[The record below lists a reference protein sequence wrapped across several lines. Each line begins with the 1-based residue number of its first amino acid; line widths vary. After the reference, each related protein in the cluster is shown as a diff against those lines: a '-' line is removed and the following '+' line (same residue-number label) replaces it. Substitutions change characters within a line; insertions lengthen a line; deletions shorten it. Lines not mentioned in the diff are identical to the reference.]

1 MTKSFQDLLSQLFR
15 GIEIDLGSTDLCIL
29 VLESLL
35 ESVKDLRGQNLHH
48 FFEQVQELT
57 RYVEGTQPKY
67 AIIID
72 SFYDVLKLAFDEDML
87 HDSEN
92 YPLKKR
98 KFLAKLKKLI
108 AQKKRDKRAVIEQ
121 SSKINFNGKT
131 ILLFSHSRTIEHA
144 LLAAKHRKE
153 YFQVIVAEQD
163 PDKTGELIHFLH
175 MKRIRFRVVP
185 SYMVTHLADEIDI
198 FLLAALTLKCTMN
211 FVMDTGTD
219 SLISQFHLKGVPIY
233 VFLSTSKFSLWKSE
247 KRTETEV
254 YKHVHRRKHHL
265 KSLDFER
272 IKFSHDRVAL
282 KLIDKV
288 ITEEG
293 IHTPAQIEKIY
304 NKKLEKRLKL
314 EAKVDLL
321 N

>member
-1 MTKSFQDLLSQLFR
+1 
-15 GIEIDLGSTDLCIL
+15 
-29 VLESLL
+29 
-35 ESVKDLRGQNLHH
+35 
-48 FFEQVQELT
+48 
-57 RYVEGTQPKY
+57 
-67 AIIID
+67 
-72 SFYDVLKLAFDEDML
+72 
-87 HDSEN
+87 
-92 YPLKKR
+92 
-98 KFLAKLKKLI
+98 
-108 AQKKRDKRAVIEQ
+108 
-121 SSKINFNGKT
+121 
-131 ILLFSHSRTIEHA
+131 
-144 LLAAKHRKE
+144 
-153 YFQVIVAEQD
+153 
-163 PDKTGELIHFLH
+163 
-175 MKRIRFRVVP
+175 
-185 SYMVTHLADEIDI
+185 
-198 FLLAALTLKCTMN
+198 MN